1 MPDAAVDTETAR
13 WLDSEQQATWR
24 AFLSGT
30 TRLFDRLDRDLRV
43 HHGISLPEYEILVR
57 LSEASGRRLR
67 MAELASSLA
76 HSRSRVTH
84 TVSRLEQ
91 LGAVVREAC
100 STDGRGVEAVLTEAG
115 RQRLV
120 DAAPVHVAGV
130 REHLVDLVDRK
141 DLVVVGR
148 VFGATAAHLA
158 DDCDDG
164 GRGTGPPDP
173 PRRSGRQSRVS
184 LR

>member
-57 LSEASGRRLR
+57 LSEATRRRLR

-84 TVSRLEQ
+84 TVSRLER

-100 STDGRGVEAVLTEAG
+100 TTDGRGVEAVLTDTG
-115 RQRLV
+115 WQLLV
-120 DAAPVHVAGV
+120 AAAPVHVAGV
-130 REHLVDLVDRK
+130 REHFVDRV
-141 DLVVVGR
+141 DPQDFAAVGR
-148 VFGATAAHLA
+148 AFGTTAERL
-158 DDCDDG
+158 DGDCDG
-164 GRGTGPPDP
+164 
-173 PRRSGRQSRVS
+173 S
-184 LR
+184 